1 MFHSSWYGIG
11 WWISLFVVETETAF
25 SGYDSHLTVLFILVL
40 LFVLHLFYRFSTSS
54 NVWILCF
61 WGTNNF
67 ICYSFAMSEASDSW
81 LAMMDRLL
89 ILGDSSNS
97 EKTHVKAN
105 MLRLVDLYYEALDAP
120 KKGGK
125 VSSVFCCFSCVIGC
139 INRDLV
145 LLFTFFRYVVII
157 SGRTYC
163 MQLNIW
169 CFV

>member
-1 MFHSSWYGIG
+1 
-11 WWISLFVVETETAF
+11 
-25 SGYDSHLTVLFILVL
+25 
-40 LFVLHLFYRFSTSS
+40 
-54 NVWILCF
+54 
-61 WGTNNF
+61 
-67 ICYSFAMSEASDSW
+67 MSEASDSW
-81 LAMMDRLL
+81 LAKMDRLL

-97 EKTHVKAN
+97 EKARVKAN

-125 VSSVFCCFSCVIGC
+125 VSSGFCCFSFVIGC

-169 CFV
+169 CLV